1 MQLLKKARINSM
13 KERSSI
19 AKKMSY
25 LFLFISLIIL
35 ASLIYFKFI
44 RSMQEVKEYAF
55 HTKLNT
61 ASNFGLVEHPSPRN
75 FDRGRIVV
83 LPTYDP
89 NLDKQRQ
96 VDLRSTDISGIDVS
110 RRLNDL
116 LYADFDDKTRWPAK
130 LPEGFSPAKIME
142 LGKNPGLGIQQ
153 LHSQGITGKGI
164 GLAIIDQP
172 LLVDHIEYKD
182 NLRLYE
188 EIHID
193 SDKASMHGPAVAS
206 IAVGKNVG
214 VAPEADLYYIAEWHG
229 YNTEK
234 GFQWDFSYLVQSI
247 ERILEINKN
256 LPNEK
261 KIRVISI
268 SVGWTPEQK
277 GYKQMMAVVEKAIRE
292 GVFIV
297 SSSIRNYYDHKYIFS
312 GLGRSPNADPDQF
325 TSYSPGIFWMKK
337 LDSIAKQENNGNTL
351 LVPMDSRCTASP
363 TGINDYVFYREGG
376 WSWSIPYIAGLYVL
390 ACQVDKDI
398 TPELF
403 WQTALATAEPV
414 NFERDSHNY
423 NVGKIVNPIKL
434 ILVLSKNRAT

>member
-1 MQLLKKARINSM
+1 MRESA
-13 KERSSI
+13 SI

-44 RSMQEVKEYAF
+44 RPMQEVKEYAF

-61 ASNFGLVEHPSPRN
+61 GSNFGLVEHPSPRN

-89 NLDKQRQ
+89 NSDKQEQ

-110 RRLNDL
+110 QRLNDL
-116 LYADFDDKTRWPAK
+116 LYADFDDKTRWPAN
-130 LPEGFSPAKIME
+130 LPEGFSPEKIME

-188 EIHID
+188 EIHI
-193 SDKASMHGPAVAS
+193 AGNNAQMHGPAVAS

-229 YNTEK
+229 YDTEK
-234 GFQWDFSYLVQSI
+234 GFQWDFSYLVQSV
-247 ERILEINKN
+247 ERILDINKY
-256 LPNEK
+256 LPKEK

-268 SVGWTPEQK
+268 SVGWPPGRK
-277 GYKQMMAVVEKAIRE
+277 GYKKMMAVVEKANQA

-297 SSSIRNYYDHKYIFS
+297 SSSIQNSYGLKFS
-312 GLGRSPNADPDQF
+312 FNGLGRSPNADPEQRASF
-325 TSYSPGIFWMKK
+325 SPGLFWTKK
-337 LDSIAKQENNGNTL
+337 LPDVAKQQNSGNTL

-390 ACQVDKDI
+390 ACQVDKDM

>member
-1 MQLLKKARINSM
+1 MQLLKKARINPM

-35 ASLIYFKFI
+35 ASLIYLKFI
-44 RSMQEVKEYAF
+44 RPAQEVKEPAF
-55 HTKLNT
+55 RTKLNT
-61 ASNFGLVEHPSPRN
+61 ANNLGIVKHPSPFN
-75 FDRGRIVV
+75 FNRGRIVV
-83 LPTYDP
+83 LPIYDP
-89 NLDKQRQ
+89 NSDKQWQ

-110 RRLNDL
+110 QRLNDL
-116 LYADFDDKTRWPAK
+116 LNADFDDKIRWPAK

-142 LGKNPGLGIQQ
+142 LGKNPGLGIRQ

-172 LLVDHIEYKD
+172 LLVDHIEYKN

-193 SDKASMHGPAVAS
+193 SDTASMHGPAVAS

-229 YNTEK
+229 YDTEK

-256 LPNEK
+256 LSKEK

-268 SVGWTPEQK
+268 SVSWTPERK

-297 SSSIRNYYDHKYIFS
+297 SSSIRNYYDHKYIFN

-390 ACQVDKDI
+390 ACHVDKDI

-434 ILVLSKNRAT
+434 MLVLSKNRPT